1 MVFNSK
7 LFSPK
12 GESSTNW
19 TVIFATGAVG
29 DTKAASTLFPTF
41 SLHNP
46 GTDCFCFLFCFGL
59 PLTSPAKSNILDTH
73 FYAVQGIWHIG
84 SNVSASSDCK
94 IFLDHL
100 CLLIEPSED
109 SGLLWKIHAYH
120 EFMYFVQSMGC
131 WNWLVYKGWHLVVKV
146 GYCQFIC
153 LWHQLSFL
161 GYLKILN
168 SFYSWLPKKSFRV
181 SWGVTQESTAKQY
194 EDCVQISKNRSICAW
209 QTNQVWK
216 MTAEAG
222 HPLKEPRKWSDV
234 SPQSQSSFSLYL
246 AWKISSPLS
255 FQLRL
260 ILVPGTA
267 RTHFPS
273 PFR

>member
-19 TVIFATGAVG
+19 TVIFAMGAVG

-46 GTDCFCFLFCFGL
+46 GTGCFCFLFCFGL
-59 PLTSPAKSNILDTH
+59 PLTSPANSWHSFLCCAGYLTH
-73 FYAVQGIWHIG
+73 RVQCECQQWLQ
-84 SNVSASSDCK
+84 D
-94 IFLDHL
+94 FLEHL

-120 EFMYFVQSMGC
+120 EFMYFVQSVGC

-153 LWHQLSFL
+153 LRHQLSFL

-181 SWGVTQESTAKQY
+181 SWGVTQKGTAKQY

-209 QTNQVWK
+209 QTNRVWK

-260 ILVPGTA
+260 SLVPGTA
-267 RTHFPS
+267 RTHLPS